1 MQTGIKHNK
10 RKKIAQSENLADKV
24 LLEICWNYVEIVLH
38 MKQWMRRI
46 SAKKSLN
53 FVENLLNC
61 FRNLSKFHLR
71 YFCTIPQLTNY
82 TMASSQFLFKRRL
95 EIQAQRFA
103 AEFWEVF
110 LAVVIAW
117 KKSLPGNK
125 SSAVQRQYQYTVP
138 FWFQYLTLMC
148 YIHIY
153 THISFV

>member
-1 MQTGIKHNK
+1 
-10 RKKIAQSENLADKV
+10 
-24 LLEICWNYVEIVLH
+24 
-38 MKQWMRRI
+38 
-46 SAKKSLN
+46 
-53 FVENLLNC
+53 
-61 FRNLSKFHLR
+61 
-71 YFCTIPQLTNY
+71 
-82 TMASSQFLFKRRL
+82 MASSQFLFKRRL

-153 THISFV
+153 THFICLKENTNLQILGVLIYRRVTP